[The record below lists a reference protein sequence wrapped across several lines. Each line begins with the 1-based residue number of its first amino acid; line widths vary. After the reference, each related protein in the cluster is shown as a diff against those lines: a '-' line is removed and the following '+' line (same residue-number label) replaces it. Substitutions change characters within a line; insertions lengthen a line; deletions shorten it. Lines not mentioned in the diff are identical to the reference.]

1 MTHLKYF
8 LFLGT
13 GASAGVPIIGCQ
25 CAVCL
30 SSSPKN
36 RRLRS
41 SAMVGMNSKNFLID
55 AGPDLRQQLLTHR
68 IDQIDALLLTHVHHD
83 HISGLDDLRPLNFLQ
98 KRAIPC
104 ILSQESLEAL
114 KVRYDYLFTT
124 PSDGQT
130 QSARFEFIP
139 LACETGQIELN
150 GDKIFYF
157 TYWQS
162 GMKVTGYRFEDL
174 AYVTDIRDYSVS
186 LFDSLKGVKKLIISA
201 LRKEPSSVQF
211 SLEEAVEFAGRVG
224 CEEVW
229 LTHISHAMEHEAT
242 QASLPP
248 NVYMGY
254 DGLLVNYRPNR

>member
-1 MTHLKYF
+1 MTSLKYF

-13 GASAGVPIIGCQ
+13 GASAGVPLIGCH

-41 SAMVGMNSKNFLID
+41 SAIVEIGSKNFLID
-55 AGPDLRQQLLTHR
+55 AGPDLRQQLLTQK
-68 IDQIDALLLTHVHHD
+68 ITQIDALLLTHVHYD
-83 HISGLDDLRPLNFLQ
+83 HISGLDDLRPLNFIQ
-98 KRAIPC
+98 KRSIPC
-104 ILSQESLEAL
+104 ILSQESLDAL
-114 KVRYDYLFTT
+114 KVRYDYLFST
-124 PSDGQT
+124 PGEGQT
-130 QSARFEFIP
+130 QAARLDFIP
-139 LACETGQIELN
+139 LVGETGEIDLYDN
-150 GDKIFYF
+150 KIFYF

-162 GMKVTGYRFEDL
+162 SMKVTGYRFGDL

-186 LFDSLKGVKKLIISA
+186 LFDSLKGVKKLVVSA

-229 LTHISHAMEHEAT
+229 LTHISHTMEHEET

-248 NVYMGY
+248 NVRMGY
-254 DGLLVNYRPNR
+254 DGLRFSL